1 MDCFLLNYQTSSNL
15 NLSLCCNFHT
25 LFSFAV
31 FFFSKLKDAM
41 TLAKFMEFVVTG
53 GAGFIGKN
61 ITNILLKDGHEVSIL
76 DNLNTGKKENL
87 EGVLENVEFHQVDIR
102 DYKKLEELMKNSDGV
117 FHQAALTNVQE
128 SFTKQRDYEEVNI
141 AGTENILKIANEFG
155 IKVVFASSSS
165 VYGDQ
170 SKIPIK
176 EDSSRIPINP
186 YGKTKLETEHLSEK
200 YYKKG
205 VESIGL
211 RYFNVYGKGQND
223 AYAGVITKFLKNI
236 DKGRPPI
243 IFGSGEQTRDFIF
256 VEDVALAN
264 IAAMKNNI
272 TNDFFNIGTGKKT
285 SINELANLMIKLSGK
300 DLKPIHK
307 NPLEGD
313 VQDSQADITKAKNLL
328 NWNPKTELKEGL
340 KKLLSF

>member
-1 MDCFLLNYQTSSNL
+1 
-15 NLSLCCNFHT
+15 
-25 LFSFAV
+25 
-31 FFFSKLKDAM
+31 M
-41 TLAKFMEFVVTG
+41 TLAKFMRFMVTG
-53 GAGFIGKN
+53 GAGFVGKN
-61 ITNILLKDGHEVSIL
+61 ITNMLLKDGHIVSIL

-87 EGVLENVEFHQVDIR
+87 EGILENTEFYQVDIR
-102 DYKKLEELMKNSDGV
+102 DYKKLRELMKNSDGI

-128 SFTKQRDYEEVNI
+128 SFTKQKEYEEVNI
-141 AGTENILKIANEFG
+141 VGTENILKIANEFD

-165 VYGDQ
+165 VYGNQ

-176 EDSSRIPINP
+176 EDSSIIPINP
-186 YGKTKLETEHLSEK
+186 YGKTKLETERLSEK
-200 YYKKG
+200 YYKKS
-205 VESIGL
+205 VKSIGL

-236 DKGRPPI
+236 NEGKSPI
-243 IFGSGEQTRDFIF
+243 IFGSGKQTRDFIF

-264 IAAMKNNI
+264 IVAMKNNVK
-272 TNDFFNIGTGKKT
+272 NGFFNIGTGKKT

-300 DLKPIHK
+300 DLKPIYK

-313 VQDSQADITKAKNLL
+313 IQDSQADITKAKNLL

-340 KKLLSF
+340 KKLVLNHELK